1 MYGPLMSE
9 QATNESPAGPW
20 TPSRRGRIA
29 VGLLAGIGATGTAA
43 GLGLIG
49 TFLDVDLPLFDP
61 TLILMA
67 PVIIVPG
74 FAGIV
79 LRRRDA
85 VVAITAGAV
94 ASPIAAIFAVDGSCQ
109 KNLWAG
115 VVLAAIAANV
125 LVIAGVSAIIGAWIG
140 GEFKVEYRPRRGVV
154 VLVAVGAIGVVGW
167 IAALATLG
175 GCP

>member
-1 MYGPLMSE
+1 MRE
-9 QATNESPAGPW
+9 QATDEAHAGPW

-61 TLILMA
+61 SALILMA

-115 VVLAAIAANV
+115 VALAAIAAAV
-125 LVIAGVSAIIGAWIG
+125 LVIAGVAALIGAWIG
-140 GEFKVEYRPRRGVV
+140 REFKVEYRPRRGVV